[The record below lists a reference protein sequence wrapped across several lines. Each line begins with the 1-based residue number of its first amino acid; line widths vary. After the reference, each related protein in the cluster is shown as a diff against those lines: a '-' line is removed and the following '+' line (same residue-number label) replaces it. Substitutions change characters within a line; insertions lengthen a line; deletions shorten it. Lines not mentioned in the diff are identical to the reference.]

1 MLSTIATAKILFVNE
16 VCRHG
21 ARAPEVDGATEKFK
35 NGKGMLTAS
44 GMRQHFMIG
53 DQMRKRYVKTSP
65 EDDKLLSEHFK
76 HDEVYV
82 RSTQVHRTIQSAESQ
97 MLGMFPLKSEE
108 KDINSFNITKYQP
121 VPIHNFGL
129 YVDDMVAYGVWPF
142 MVNDYLRRSKDPQ
155 IWEKYDKHFRPLIYE
170 QISKAFNISAKDI
183 DFKDIY
189 PLSDILWA
197 EDFEGIQNRFNFT
210 DDEWNIVKQIQ
221 LPCLVELLSD
231 TSNKIMVSRMVNPV
245 VEMMK
250 SKIGLPFNATLVEP
264 FVKSKFLFFS
274 SHDYQLSHILRFLAP
289 TNLDYKWIEYAS
301 VLLYELHSIDT
312 PSCSGSKS
320 KDCFIVKVFY
330 NFEQLQLPGC
340 AKLDCSFE
348 EFESYIEKIGLN
360 YDQMDEICSKEEL
373 LPEAEGVTLFN
384 PENMI
389 NLQFFIYI
397 KNYK

>member
-1 MLSTIATAKILFVNE
+1 MDNSKMERECWLLQEWDNILWLE
-16 VCRHG
+16 IRW
-21 ARAPEVDGATEKFK
+21 E
-35 NGKGMLTAS
+35 
-44 GMRQHFMIG
+44 
-53 DQMRKRYVKTSP
+53 KRYVKTSP

-129 YVDDMVAYGVWPF
+129 NIDDMVGQANWPF
-142 MVNDYLRRSKDPQ
+142 MMNDYIKRSKDSK
-155 IWEKYDKHFRPLIYE
+155 IWEKYDEHFRPLIYE
-170 QISKAFNISAKDI
+170 QIAKAFNISSKDI
-183 DFKDIY
+183 EYRDVI
-189 PLSDILWA
+189 PLSGILWA

-210 DDEWNIVKQIQ
+210 EDEWNIVKQIEFSYI
-221 LPCLVELLSD
+221 VELLSD
-231 TSNKIMVSRMVNPV
+231 TSNKIMVSRMINPV

-264 FVKSKFLFFS
+264 FAKSKFLFFS
-274 SHDYQLSHILRFLAP
+274 SHDFQLSHILRFLAP
-289 TNLDYKWIEYAS
+289 TNLDIKWIEYAS
-301 VLLYELHSIDT
+301 VLLYELHSIDI

-320 KDCFIVKVFY
+320 IDCFIVKVFY

-373 LPEAEGVTLFN
+373 LPEAV
-384 PENMI
+384 
-389 NLQFFIYI
+389 NLM
-397 KNYK
+397 N